1 MVTSSISDYSSSSS
15 EEDSKYSA
23 VKARAKTNHAE
34 GMNHNAPDRRVTYD
48 AFMKR
53 KAEDDDLDNRRR
65 RRARIQ
71 HRISAADERL
81 QSLAEGV
88 ASDSDASEEEPV
100 WVPLEREIKPDRRT
114 GEIEKLVQA
123 DLEVERDEEDYWDDY
138 ELDIH
143 PDFVNNPDNDSDEEF
158 EENSAK
164 DDDDESDKSDK
175 SDDSDESD

>member
-1 MVTSSISDYSSSSS
+1 M
-15 EEDSKYSA
+15 K
-23 VKARAKTNHAE
+23 
-34 GMNHNAPDRRVTYD
+34 HNAPDRRVTYD
-48 AFMKR
+48 ELMKR
-53 KAEDDDLDNRRR
+53 KAEDDELDDRRR
-65 RRARIQ
+65 RRSRIQ

-81 QSLAEGV
+81 QSRAEGV
-88 ASDSDASEEEPV
+88 TSEDEPV

-123 DLEVERDEEDYWDDY
+123 DLEVEREEEDYWDDY

-143 PDFVNNPDNDSDEEF
+143 PDFVNNPDSDSDEEL

-164 DDDDESDKSDK
+164 DDDDESDNSDK